1 MDRADA
7 VVNVTRSEG
16 GQELRVVPTDAAP
29 IVGCVRQREQGVG
42 GLRNP
47 VAGRAYRPVLVADIT
62 ALIDAVGSAN
72 SSSPEEVADA
82 TATAVMSA
90 GATRSS
96 HCAHTLV
103 TLADVVGL
111 DTLAALWSDA
121 DPVSLPGALWSL
133 YLLREW
139 CQRQP
144 DAVCRLWRA
153 GAPRAAVDA
162 VIAGCAADA
171 GEEDVRRVADDI
183 LAGIC
188 RSDASLVFDRASAF
202 YRVIA
207 EGRRDLTADDT
218 AWLPE
223 MASRPPNPRLLAD
236 RNDATAVHLATVARL
251 WRKGALG

>member
-1 MDRADA
+1 
-7 VVNVTRSEG
+7 
-16 GQELRVVPTDAAP
+16 
-29 IVGCVRQREQGVG
+29 VG
-42 GLRNP
+42 
-47 VAGRAYRPVLVADIT
+47 AH
-62 ALIDAVGSAN
+62 
-72 SSSPEEVADA
+72 SSSREEVADA

-90 GATRSS
+90 GAARSS
-96 HCAHTLV
+96 DCAHTLV

-171 GEEDVRRVADDI
+171 GEEDVQRVADDI

-188 RSDASLVFDRASAF
+188 HRDASLVFDRASAF

-207 EGRRDLTADDT
+207 EGRREMTADDT
-218 AWLPE
+218 AWLPD
-223 MASRPPNPRLLAD
+223 MASRPPNPRPLAD
-236 RNDATAVHLATVARL
+236 RNDATAAHLATAARL

>member
-16 GQELRVVPTDAAP
+16 GQELRVLPTDAAP
-29 IVGCVRQREQGVG
+29 IVGCVQQPEQGVG

-72 SSSPEEVADA
+72 SSAREEVADA

-90 GATRSS
+90 GAARSS
-96 HCAHTLV
+96 DCAHTLV

-144 DAVCRLWRA
+144 DAVCRVWRA

-171 GEEDVRRVADDI
+171 GEEDVRRVAE
-183 LAGIC
+183 LFAM
-188 RSDASLVFDRASAF
+188 R
-202 YRVIA
+202 
-207 EGRRDLTADDT
+207 
-218 AWLPE
+218 
-223 MASRPPNPRLLAD
+223 
-236 RNDATAVHLATVARL
+236 
-251 WRKGALG
+251 

>member
-7 VVNVTRSEG
+7 VVQITRSQHGRSFESSHG
-16 GQELRVVPTDAAP
+16 WCFYRGYVQR
-29 IVGCVRQREQGVG
+29 REQGVDRP
-42 GLRNP
+42 RNP
-47 VAGRAYRPVLVADIT
+47 VAGRAHRPVLVADIT
-62 ALIDAVGSAN
+62 ALIDAAGGAN
-72 SSSPEEVADA
+72 AASQEEVAQA
-82 TATAVMSA
+82 TATAVISA
-90 GATRSS
+90 GAERSS
-96 HCAHTLV
+96 DCAHTLV

-111 DTLAALWSDA
+111 DTLAELWRDA
-121 DPVSLPGALWSL
+121 DPVSLPGALWAL

-171 GEEDVRRVADDI
+171 GEEDVRRTANDI

-188 RSDASLVFDRASAF
+188 TSDVALVFERASAF

-207 EGRRDLTADDT
+207 EGRRERTADDT
-218 AWLPE
+218 AWLPDI
-223 MASRPPNPRLLAD
+223 ASRPPNPRPLAD
-236 RNDATAVHLATVARL
+236 RNDAAAAHLATAARL
-251 WRKGALG
+251 WRKGELG

>member
-16 GQELRVVPTDAAP
+16 GQEFRVVPTDAAP

-72 SSSPEEVADA
+72 SSAREEVADA

-90 GATRSS
+90 GAARSS
-96 HCAHTLV
+96 DCAHTLV

-139 CQRQP
+139 CQGQP
-144 DAVCRLWRA
+144 DAVCRVWRA

-223 MASRPPNPRLLAD
+223 MASRPPNPRLLAG
-236 RNDATAVHLATVARL
+236 RNDATAAHLATVARL